1 MRHSIPTWYYLMT
14 PAFVVLDYAA
24 GINIRIA
31 ALDTKPVYKALYY
44 GFCVACGL
52 VVFLRPRASIVVAI
66 VESSVIILITAASLL
81 LPMLVVT
88 VRDIGSDWSL
98 VEAFD
103 LKVAVNLVI
112 AGTIAILALR
122 KNVKALTGRDVL
134 QDL

>member
-31 ALDTKPVYKALYY
+31 ALDTKPACKALYY
-44 GFCVACGL
+44 GFCIACGL
-52 VVFLRPRASIVVAI
+52 VVFFRPRASIVVAI